1 MARMHMRTRIDLT
14 VGWAEYDQLGDDVR
28 VGDRLMP
35 RLIHVEF
42 PGGVDGQPRL
52 TMTIDSSSGV
62 PRCTDLHIESLPGG
76 REVRTKDL
84 RAVEVDNWI
93 EAIVPL
99 AMAQIVSEGPGG
111 TSSVV
116 RVPDSHSEDFKAA
129 RATFKRA
136 RTVGRRKVDDA
147 LLCRVAEVYKGEE
160 VRPAEAV
167 QLAFGVA
174 PRTAFRYIAEARNR
188 GLL

>member
-1 MARMHMRTRIDLT
+1 MGRMHMRERIDLS
-14 VGWAEYDQLGDDVR
+14 VGWAEYDAMGDDVR
-28 VGDRLMP
+28 IGDRFVPQL
-35 RLIHVEF
+35 VYVDF
-42 PGGVDGQPRL
+42 PGVDGQPRL

-62 PRCTDLHIESLPGG
+62 PRCTDLRIESVEDG

-99 AMAQIVSEGPGG
+99 TMKQIVSEGPNGAT
-111 TSSVV
+111 TSVI
-116 RVPDSHSEDFKAA
+116 RVPDSNSADFKAA
-129 RATFKRA
+129 KATLTRA
-136 RTVGRRKVDDA
+136 RRVGRRKVNDD
-147 LLCRVAEVYKGEE
+147 LLRRVAEVYTSEE
-160 VRPAEAV
+160 LRPAEAV

-174 PRTAFRYIAEARNR
+174 DRTAFRYIAEARKR